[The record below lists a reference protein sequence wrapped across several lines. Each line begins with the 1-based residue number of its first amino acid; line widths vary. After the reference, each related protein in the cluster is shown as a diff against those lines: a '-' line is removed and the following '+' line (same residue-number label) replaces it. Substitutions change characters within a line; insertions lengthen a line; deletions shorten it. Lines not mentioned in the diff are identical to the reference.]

1 MFCII
6 IYVEGK
12 CVFEDAVPATTGTYL
27 LVSIYLSG
35 DTSMR
40 INPKTLLPHTF
51 SKDTKIVFFADTSK
65 RRQRK
70 KKAAIPKVLSKAQ
83 KLDIQKIYELCKQ
96 ITLLTGVPHE
106 VDHIVPICGKNVSGL
121 HVPWNLR
128 IITREE
134 NSKKSNKF

>member
-1 MFCII
+1 
-6 IYVEGK
+6 
-12 CVFEDAVPATTGTYL
+12 
-27 LVSIYLSG
+27 
-35 DTSMR
+35 MR